1 MSMAR
6 GSGPLQVLAVA
17 AAFVIIGCATPD
29 RPTPGVSADDRGL
42 VRNVESALNADR
54 YLDTDH
60 VTVRVSRGVVRLSG
74 QVADDEDL
82 RSVLRICWAVPG
94 VRGVDDQLEIIDFG
108 QDGGGENPTH

>member
-6 GSGPLQVLAVA
+6 GSGPLQGLAVA
-17 AAFVIIGCATPD
+17 AAFALIGCATPD
-29 RPTPGVSADDRGL
+29 RPASAVGADDQAM
-42 VRNVESALNADR
+42 VRKVESALNADR

-94 VRGVDDQLEIIDFG
+94 VRSVDDQLEIIDFG
-108 QDGGGENPTH
+108 QEGGGENPTH